1 MNFLPSLA
9 KYQVSKSQQ
18 KGGREGGGSAVYE
31 MGELKKHLLLKNAA
45 R

>member
-18 KGGREGGGSAVYE
+18 KGGALCMSE
-31 MGELKKHLLLKNAA
+31 MGELKNICC
-45 R
+45 